1 MENKSAKSLPV
12 RRSQRNNKGRPP
24 SRYGYEKSDF
34 DNVRRNENEQ
44 GVFIRSEKEMD
55 ETSQNK
61 SVTTRK
67 SSKVSSSKSQRCQLL
82 EIELERERKLAEI
95 EKKLLDKETEFKMAQ
110 LKYGNSSHLS
120 YDEEI
125 KSVVSKSS
133 FVEKW
138 VNTYDPNPE
147 YKYVVNSQ
155 EPKYSNNPENMAEE
169 LTIKQFMARQSFSKE
184 LPVFS
189 GEPGEWMNFIHQF
202 RETTKICGF
211 STAENMV
218 RLQKSLK
225 GKAKEFVS
233 ALLTFT
239 QEVDRIIETLEMR
252 YGRPEVIIQDLID
265 SVRKIPD
272 MKEEKLDTVLDFS
285 NKVQNLTVTIQS
297 LNCEEYSSNPQLLC
311 DVVRKLSPNL
321 KLEWGRKVVELKKE
335 LKKVSIMEF
344 SQWLAETS
352 EAVMYVV
359 PEHDQEKRKKYVCS
373 TSIQQ
378 EKTVYK
384 CKYCKKDGH
393 KVEKCNSF
401 RKIEIDNRWNW
412 ARENKVCFTCLSSS
426 HHTKFC
432 KSKKKCDVNGCLFKH
447 NPLLHK
453 EPERNSYL
461 EERVNHHIKGREK
474 NEVLLRIAPVELTGP
489 KGKVLTYA
497 LFDEASTITMIDA
510 KLADEI
516 GATGPCEALKIK
528 WTNSMTSEETDSK
541 RVNMQIRGKNEE
553 TNYLLNNV
561 RTVKN
566 LCLPVQSV
574 DMKSMSQKFRYL
586 QNWKLSSLVNAQPR
600 ILIGQDN
607 IDLIIAREVH
617 EGGKNDPVLSKSK
630 LGWVLHGNIGK
641 NYLGRVDEEFS
652 FFVMHQYEELE
663 ELVKNSFKIDCLGVK
678 YYNKEQNPDVLRAEA
693 ILEKTTRRIGPNKWE
708 TGLLWKNDDVELPN
722 NKFTAL
728 TRLKSIER
736 KMVINEAFGIEY
748 EKKIEEYVEKG
759 YARKLSYSEVQ
770 QRSGRR
776 WFLPHFA
783 VTNKNKP
790 GKIRFV
796 FDAAA
801 KTNGVSL
808 NDVLLK
814 GPDLLNS
821 LLGVI
826 FKFRQ
831 RNIAVTADIQE
842 MFHRVFIRPED
853 RNAQLFLWK
862 GRGTYERNPDVYEM
876 VAMIFGAVSSPTS
889 AQFVM
894 RKNAAEFKQS
904 YPKAFKAI
912 TERHYVDDYLDSF
925 DTIEEAKEVTSDVI
939 EVQRRGGF
947 TIRNWA
953 SNSKEVLRNIPE
965 EYRSNHQ

>member
-1 MENKSAKSLPV
+1 
-12 RRSQRNNKGRPP
+12 
-24 SRYGYEKSDF
+24 
-34 DNVRRNENEQ
+34 
-44 GVFIRSEKEMD
+44 MD

-110 LKYGNSSHLS
+110 LKYRISSDLS

-125 KSVVSKSS
+125 KSVASKSS

-147 YKYVVNSQ
+147 YKDVVNSQ
-155 EPKYSNNPENMAEE
+155 KPKYSNNPENMAEE

-202 RETTKICGF
+202 RKTTKICGF

-225 GKAKEFVS
+225 
-233 ALLTFT
+233 
-239 QEVDRIIETLEMR
+239 
-252 YGRPEVIIQDLID
+252 
-265 SVRKIPD
+265 
-272 MKEEKLDTVLDFS
+272 
-285 NKVQNLTVTIQS
+285 VQNLTVTIQS
-297 LNCEEYSSNPQLLC
+297 LNCEEYSPNPQLLC

-352 EAVMYVV
+352 ETSVMYVV
-359 PEHDQEKRKKYVCS
+359 PEHEQERRKKYVCS

-401 RKIEIDNRWNW
+401 RKIEIDYRWNW

-432 KSKKKCDVNGCLFKH
+432 KK
-447 NPLLHK
+447 
-453 EPERNSYL
+453 PERNSYL
-461 EERVNHHIKGREK
+461 EERVNHHIKRREK

-586 QNWKLSSLVNAQPR
+586 QNLKLSSLVNAQSR
-600 ILIGQDN
+600 ILIRQDN

-652 FFVMHQYEELE
+652 FFVIHQYEELE

-678 YYNKEQNPDVLRAEA
+678 YYNKEQNSDVLRAEA
-693 ILEKTTRRIGPNKWE
+693 ILEKTTRRIGLNKWE

-826 FKFRQ
+826 FEFRQ

-876 VAMIFGAVSSPTS
+876 VAMIFGAVPSPTS

-965 EYRSNHQ
+965 EYRSNHQKNMNLEKEAVLPTERILGLFWNPNEDTFSFSIKWSVKKSRVL